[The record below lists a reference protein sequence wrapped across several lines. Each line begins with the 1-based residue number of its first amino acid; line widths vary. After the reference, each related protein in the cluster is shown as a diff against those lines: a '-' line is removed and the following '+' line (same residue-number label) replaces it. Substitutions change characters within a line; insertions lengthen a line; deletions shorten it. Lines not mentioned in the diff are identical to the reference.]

1 MNFTLTPKA
10 ERFINRMMRFDGG
23 PGAGFRLAVT
33 PGGCSGLSAEFGV
46 EATLRAGDAVVEVSG
61 IRFFLPAESR
71 LLLDQVTIDFAET
84 ATSTGFVF
92 IDPKQEACGCATS
105 APLVQLA

>member
-10 ERFINRMMRFDGG
+10 NRFITRMMRFDGG
-23 PGAGFRLAVT
+23 PGAGFRLSVT
-33 PGGCSGLSAEFGV
+33 PGGCSGLSAEFAV
-46 EATLRAGDAVVEVSG
+46 EAAPHERDSVVEVDG

-92 IDPKQEACGCATS
+92 IDPKQLIAG
-105 APLVQLA
+105 PLSPENP